1 MLNRKFRDYYKN
13 LLENLGVDEYL
24 TGVDSLNLVGLIQ
37 SWSLYLPKCY
47 EMYRLTKGRS
57 QQNSREKYF
66 HSFTGHSVASLA
78 PVIGVYIGLV
88 WLILV
93 HFLTHLETDSWPE
106 VWIVTVKAGIIAS
119 KIRSVGAIHIF
130 PNTFWHGCGSSGK
143 SKIKASNKKVNRLR

>member
-47 EMYRLTKGRS
+47 EMYRLIKGRS

-66 HSFTGHSVASLA
+66 HSFTEV
-78 PVIGVYIGLV
+78 LV
-88 WLILV
+88 
-93 HFLTHLETDSWPE
+93 
-106 VWIVTVKAGIIAS
+106 
-119 KIRSVGAIHIF
+119 
-130 PNTFWHGCGSSGK
+130 
-143 SKIKASNKKVNRLR
+143 